1 MGKSLREEDIMKSET
16 NIKLWIYVE
25 EELNEDE
32 AEDVVADMVA
42 DYEEIYGTRV
52 RYQILEVEN
61 DEVIQ

>member
-1 MGKSLREEDIMKSET
+1 MKSET

-61 DEVIQ
+61 DEVE